1 MSGNLLSHP
10 SFESSL
16 FCLQRPGWPI
26 LPVCVAREARIE
38 HFGYD
43 FSLSLGT
50 YRLTNHMLAL
60 NMLLRLLGEAPST
73 PLPLPLQASFSIPLA
88 LPDEIKRKRPGREEG
103 GRRGAS
109 SIFSASI

>member
-16 FCLQRPGWPI
+16 FCLQRPGCPI

-60 NMLLRLLGEAPST
+60 NMLLRQLGEAPSK
-73 PLPLPLQASFSIPLA
+73 PLPLQASFSIPLA
-88 LPDEIKRKRPGREEG
+88 LPDEIKTKRPGREEG
-103 GRRGAS
+103 GRRGGK
-109 SIFSASI
+109 